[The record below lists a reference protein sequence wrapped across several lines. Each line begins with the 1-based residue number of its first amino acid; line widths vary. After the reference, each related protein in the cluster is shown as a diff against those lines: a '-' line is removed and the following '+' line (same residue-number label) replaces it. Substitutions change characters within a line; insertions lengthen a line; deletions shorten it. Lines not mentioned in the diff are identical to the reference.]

1 MVMEK
6 LHGASTNW
14 ASKFL
19 FGFITV
25 TFVISS
31 MAGYLYT
38 RVDNSAAKV
47 NGEEISQQAFQNQY
61 NIASRNLTPQEIDS
75 PAQVANL
82 KRQVLASL
90 IDQELLRQYANEL
103 KLGVSDARIKQE
115 IVTTPTF
122 QNNGK
127 FDNTLYQ
134 QTLQNNGIS
143 AETYAGYVREALRL
157 EQLQSGLGTTAFS
170 VPAQQEKLAKLFFQ
184 SRQIRLANLP
194 LANEIAKQEVS
205 DEEIQAYYDAHKAEF
220 TIPETVKVQY
230 LDLSGAAMENNINI
244 TDVEIA
250 QYYQDNKPQFTTQG
264 QQRLAHIQVKT
275 EQQAQE
281 LYQQLQN
288 GANFA
293 DLAKNHS
300 IDPTSAERGGD
311 LSWVSAGEFPKVF
324 EDAANALA
332 VGQYSQPVNI
342 DNHYHIILV
351 EERKE
356 PQLQPL
362 ESVKAQIAAQIR
374 QNLVNTQF
382 YSIEKR
388 VAEKAF
394 EDPSSLNAAAEVG
407 GVKVQETG
415 YFSRHDIP
423 TELNYPNVV
432 SAVFDS
438 DLSQG
443 GSNSE
448 PMNVGEQH
456 SVVIRVLDHKPQ
468 SIKTLDEAKAD
479 ITAHLK
485 HQKAEA
491 VVLAQ
496 AEQIVQNLSE
506 GKSVEGVKF
515 GAEQTWVFAENK
527 DPVLNNTVFS
537 MAKAEEGKTTY
548 KAASN
553 ANGDVVIIALDK
565 VIDGK
570 LTEQEQKQFA
580 VQIEQLSQVS
590 LQNSLL
596 NALRAKA
603 KIEINDS
610 FINQEQ

>member
-75 PAQVANL
+75 PAQVAKL

-157 EQLQSGLGTTAFS
+157 EQLQSGLGTTAFI

-184 SRQIRLANLP
+184 SRQIRLANLS

-230 LDLSGAAMENNINI
+230 LDLSGAAIENNINI

-332 VGQYSQPVNI
+332 VGQYSQPVNL

-407 GVKVQETG
+407 GVKVQETS
-415 YFSRHDIP
+415 YFSRDDIP
-423 TELNYPNVV
+423 AELNYPNVI

-456 SVVIRVLDHKPQ
+456 SVVVRVLDHKPQ

-537 MAKAEEGKTTY
+537 MAKPEEGKTTY
-548 KAASN
+548 KAAGN

-565 VIDGK
+565 VVDGK

>member
-157 EQLQSGLGTTAFS
+157 EQLQSGLGTTAFI

-332 VGQYSQPVNI
+332 VGQYSQPVNL

-407 GVKVQETG
+407 GVKVQETS
-415 YFSRHDIP
+415 YFSRDDIP
-423 TELNYPNVV
+423 AELNYPNVI

-456 SVVIRVLDHKPQ
+456 SVVVRVLDHKPQ

-537 MAKAEEGKTTY
+537 MAKPEEGKTTY

-553 ANGDVVIIALDK
+553 ANGDVVVIALDK
-565 VIDGK
+565 VVDGK

>member
-157 EQLQSGLGTTAFS
+157 EQLQSGLGTTAFI

-220 TIPETVKVQY
+220 MIPETVKVQY

-332 VGQYSQPVNI
+332 VGQYSQPVNL

-407 GVKVQETG
+407 GVKVQETS
-415 YFSRHDIP
+415 YFSRDDIP
-423 TELNYPNVV
+423 AELNYPNVI

-456 SVVIRVLDHKPQ
+456 SVVVRVLDHKPQ

-537 MAKAEEGKTTY
+537 MAKPEEGKTTY
-548 KAASN
+548 KAAGN

-565 VIDGK
+565 VVDGK

>member
-75 PAQVANL
+75 PAQEANL

-184 SRQIRLANLP
+184 SRQIRLANLS

-324 EDAANALA
+324 EDTANALA
-332 VGQYSQPVNI
+332 VGQYSQPVNL

-415 YFSRHDIP
+415 YFSRDDIP
-423 TELNYPNVV
+423 AELNYPNVV

-456 SVVIRVLDHKPQ
+456 SVVVRVLDHKPQ

-485 HQKAEA
+485 HQKAET

-506 GKSVEGVKF
+506 GKSVEDVKF

-537 MAKAEEGKTTY
+537 MAKPEEGKTTY

-565 VIDGK
+565 VVDGK

-603 KIEINDS
+603 KIEINDA

>member
-157 EQLQSGLGTTAFS
+157 EQLQSGLGATAFS

-205 DEEIQAYYDAHKAEF
+205 DKEIQAYYDAHKAEF

-293 DLAKNHS
+293 DLAQNHS

-332 VGQYSQPVNI
+332 VGQYSQPVNL

-407 GVKVQETG
+407 GVKVQETS
-415 YFSRHDIP
+415 YFSRDDIP
-423 TELNYPNVV
+423 AELNYPNVI

-456 SVVIRVLDHKPQ
+456 SVVVRVLDHKPQ

-537 MAKAEEGKTTY
+537 MAKPEEGKTTY
-548 KAASN
+548 KAAGN

-565 VIDGK
+565 VVDGK

>member
-184 SRQIRLANLP
+184 SRQIRLANLS

-205 DEEIQAYYDAHKAEF
+205 DEEIQAYYDAHKAGF

-324 EDAANALA
+324 EDTANALA
-332 VGQYSQPVNI
+332 VGQYSQPVNL

-362 ESVKAQIAAQIR
+362 ESVKAQITAQIR

-407 GVKVQETG
+407 GVKVQETA
-415 YFSRHDIP
+415 YFSRDDIP
-423 TELNYPNVV
+423 AELNYPNVV

-456 SVVIRVLDHKPQ
+456 SVVVRVLDHKPQ

-537 MAKAEEGKTTY
+537 MAKPEEGKTTY

-565 VIDGK
+565 VVDGK
-570 LTEQEQKQFA
+570 LTEQEQKQFS

>member
-332 VGQYSQPVNI
+332 VGQHSQPVNI

-423 TELNYPNVV
+423 AELNYPNVV

>member
-184 SRQIRLANLP
+184 SRQIRLANLS

-324 EDAANALA
+324 EDTANALA
-332 VGQYSQPVNI
+332 VGQYSQPVNL

-415 YFSRHDIP
+415 YFSRDDIP
-423 TELNYPNVV
+423 AELNYPNVV

-456 SVVIRVLDHKPQ
+456 SVVVRVLDHKPQ

-485 HQKAEA
+485 HQKAET

-506 GKSVEGVKF
+506 GKSVEDVKF

-537 MAKAEEGKTTY
+537 MAKPEEGKTTY

-565 VIDGK
+565 VVDGK

-603 KIEINDS
+603 KIEINDA

>member
-157 EQLQSGLGTTAFS
+157 EQLQSGLGTTAFI

-332 VGQYSQPVNI
+332 VGQYSQPVNL

-407 GVKVQETG
+407 GVKVQETS
-415 YFSRHDIP
+415 YFSRDDIP
-423 TELNYPNVV
+423 AELNYPNVI

-456 SVVIRVLDHKPQ
+456 SVVVRVLDHKPQ

-537 MAKAEEGKTTY
+537 MAKPEEGKTTY
-548 KAASN
+548 KAAGN

-565 VIDGK
+565 VVDGK

-610 FINQEQ
+610 FIIQEQ

>member
-157 EQLQSGLGTTAFS
+157 EQLQSGLGTTTFI
-170 VPAQQEKLAKLFFQ
+170 VPAQQEKLVKLFFQ

-205 DEEIQAYYDAHKAEF
+205 DKEIQAYYDAHKAEF

-332 VGQYSQPVNI
+332 VGQYSQPVNL

-407 GVKVQETG
+407 GVKVQETS
-415 YFSRHDIP
+415 YFSRDDIP
-423 TELNYPNVV
+423 AELNYPNVI

-456 SVVIRVLDHKPQ
+456 SVVVRVLDHKPQ
-468 SIKTLDEAKAD
+468 NIKTLDEAKAD

-537 MAKAEEGKTTY
+537 MAKPEEGKTTY
-548 KAASN
+548 KAAGN

-565 VIDGK
+565 VVDGK

>member
-157 EQLQSGLGTTAFS
+157 EQLQSGLGTTTFI

-184 SRQIRLANLP
+184 SRQIRLANLS

-332 VGQYSQPVNI
+332 VGQYSQPVNL

-407 GVKVQETG
+407 GVKVQETS
-415 YFSRHDIP
+415 YFSRDDIP
-423 TELNYPNVV
+423 AELNYPNVI

-456 SVVIRVLDHKPQ
+456 SVVVRVLDHKPQ

-537 MAKAEEGKTTY
+537 MAKPEEGKTTY
-548 KAASN
+548 KAAGN

-565 VIDGK
+565 VVDGK

>member
-6 LHGASTNW
+6 LHGASNSW
-14 ASKFL
+14 LSKFL

-184 SRQIRLANLP
+184 SRQIRLANLS

-332 VGQYSQPVNI
+332 VGQYSQPVNL

-407 GVKVQETG
+407 GVKVQETS
-415 YFSRHDIP
+415 YFSRDDIP
-423 TELNYPNVV
+423 AELNYPNVI

-456 SVVIRVLDHKPQ
+456 SVVVRVLDHKPQ

-537 MAKAEEGKTTY
+537 MAKPEEGKTTY
-548 KAASN
+548 KAAGN

-565 VIDGK
+565 VVDGK

>member
-157 EQLQSGLGTTAFS
+157 EQLQSGLGTTAFI

-332 VGQYSQPVNI
+332 VGQYSQPVNL

-407 GVKVQETG
+407 GVKVQETS
-415 YFSRHDIP
+415 YFSRDDIP
-423 TELNYPNVV
+423 AELNYPNVI

-456 SVVIRVLDHKPQ
+456 SVVVRVLDHKPQ

-491 VVLAQ
+491 IVLAQ

-537 MAKAEEGKTTY
+537 MAKPEEGKTTY
-548 KAASN
+548 KAAGN

-565 VIDGK
+565 VVDGK

>member
-157 EQLQSGLGTTAFS
+157 EQLQSGLGTTAFI

-300 IDPTSAERGGD
+300 IDPTSVERGGD

-332 VGQYSQPVNI
+332 VGQYSQPVNL

-407 GVKVQETG
+407 GVKVQETS
-415 YFSRHDIP
+415 YFSRDDIP
-423 TELNYPNVV
+423 AELNYPNVI

-456 SVVIRVLDHKPQ
+456 SVVVRVLDHKPQ

-537 MAKAEEGKTTY
+537 MAKPEEGKTTY
-548 KAASN
+548 KAAGN

-565 VIDGK
+565 VVDGK

>member
-157 EQLQSGLGTTAFS
+157 EQLQSGLGTTTFI
-170 VPAQQEKLAKLFFQ
+170 VPAQQEKLVKLFFQ

-205 DEEIQAYYDAHKAEF
+205 DKEIQAYYDAHKAEF

-332 VGQYSQPVNI
+332 VGQYSQPVNL

-407 GVKVQETG
+407 GVKVQETS
-415 YFSRHDIP
+415 YFSRDDIP
-423 TELNYPNVV
+423 AELNYPNVI

-456 SVVIRVLDHKPQ
+456 SVVVRVLDHKPQ

-537 MAKAEEGKTTY
+537 MAKPEEGKTTY
-548 KAASN
+548 KAAGN

-565 VIDGK
+565 VVDGK

>member
-157 EQLQSGLGTTAFS
+157 EQLQSGLGTTTFI
-170 VPAQQEKLAKLFFQ
+170 VPAQQEKLVKLFFQ

-205 DEEIQAYYDAHKAEF
+205 DKEIQAYYDAHKAEF

-332 VGQYSQPVNI
+332 VGQYSQPVNL

-407 GVKVQETG
+407 GVKVQETS
-415 YFSRHDIP
+415 YFSRDDIP
-423 TELNYPNVV
+423 AELNYPNVV

-456 SVVIRVLDHKPQ
+456 SVVVRVLDHKPQ

-537 MAKAEEGKTTY
+537 MAKPEEGKTTY
-548 KAASN
+548 KAAGN

-565 VIDGK
+565 VVDGK

-603 KIEINDS
+603 KVEINDS

>member
-6 LHGASTNW
+6 LHGASNSW
-14 ASKFL
+14 LSKFL

-423 TELNYPNVV
+423 AELNYPNVV

-456 SVVIRVLDHKPQ
+456 SVVVRVLDHKPQ

-537 MAKAEEGKTTY
+537 MAKPEEGKTTY
-548 KAASN
+548 KAAGN

-565 VIDGK
+565 VVDGK

-603 KIEINDS
+603 KVEINDS

>member
-275 EQQAQE
+275 EQEAQE

-288 GANFA
+288 GANFT

-332 VGQYSQPVNI
+332 VGQYSQPVNL

-407 GVKVQETG
+407 GVKVQETS
-415 YFSRHDIP
+415 YFSRDDIP
-423 TELNYPNVV
+423 AELNYPNVV

-456 SVVIRVLDHKPQ
+456 SVVVRVLDHKPQ

-537 MAKAEEGKTTY
+537 MEKPEEGKTTY

-565 VIDGK
+565 VVDGK

>member
-184 SRQIRLANLP
+184 SRQIRLANLS

-324 EDAANALA
+324 EDTANALA
-332 VGQYSQPVNI
+332 VGQYSQPVNL

-415 YFSRHDIP
+415 YFSRDDIP
-423 TELNYPNVV
+423 AELNYPNVV

-456 SVVIRVLDHKPQ
+456 SVVVRVLDHKPQ

-506 GKSVEGVKF
+506 GKSVEDVKF

-537 MAKAEEGKTTY
+537 MAKPEEGKTTY

-565 VIDGK
+565 VVDGK

-603 KIEINDS
+603 KIEINDA

>member
-75 PAQVANL
+75 PAQVAKL

-157 EQLQSGLGTTAFS
+157 EQLQSGLGTTTFI
-170 VPAQQEKLAKLFFQ
+170 VPAQQEKLVKLFFQ

-205 DEEIQAYYDAHKAEF
+205 DKEIQAYYDAHKAEF

-230 LDLSGAAMENNINI
+230 LDLSGAAIENNINI

-311 LSWVSAGEFPKVF
+311 LSWVSAGEFPAVF
-324 EDAANALA
+324 EEAANALE
-332 VGQYSQPVNI
+332 VGKYSQPIKVDGN
-342 DNHYHIILV
+342 YHIILV
-351 EERKE
+351 KERK
-356 PQLQPL
+356 PAKVLPL
-362 ESVKAQIAAQIR
+362 DEVKAEIAAQIR
-374 QNLVNTQF
+374 QNLMGNQF
-382 YSIEKR
+382 FSIEKR
-388 VAEKAF
+388 VADKAF
-394 EDPSSLNAAAEVG
+394 EDASSLKAAADEA

-415 YFSRHDIP
+415 YFSRKDVP
-423 TELNYPNVV
+423 SELNYPNVT
-432 SAVFDS
+432 SAIFDS

-448 PMNVGEQH
+448 PMSVGEQH
-456 SVVIRVLDHKPQ
+456 SLVVRVLDHKPQ
-468 SIKTLDEAKAD
+468 STRSLEDMKGEIAAT
-479 ITAHLK
+479 LK

-491 VVLAQ
+491 IVLAQ
-496 AEQIVQNLSE
+496 ADKFVQDLTA
-506 GKSVEGVKF
+506 GKAVDGLNF
-515 GAEQTWVFAENK
+515 GEAQTWVFAETK
-527 DPVLNNTVFS
+527 DPVLGDVIFS
-537 MAKAEEGKTTY
+537 MKKTADGSVTY
-548 KAASN
+548 KAAKN
-553 ANGDVVIIALDK
+553 AEGGVVIVALDS
-565 VIDGK
+565 VEDGK
-570 LTEQEQKQFA
+570 LTA
-580 VQIEQLSQVS
+580 S
-590 LQNSLL
+590 
-596 NALRAKA
+596 
-603 KIEINDS
+603 
-610 FINQEQ
+610 

>member
-332 VGQYSQPVNI
+332 VAQYSQPVNM

-423 TELNYPNVV
+423 AELNYPNVV

>member
-75 PAQVANL
+75 PTQVANL

-184 SRQIRLANLP
+184 SRQIRLANLS

-324 EDAANALA
+324 EDTANALA
-332 VGQYSQPVNI
+332 VGQYSQPVNL

-415 YFSRHDIP
+415 YFSRDDIP
-423 TELNYPNVV
+423 AELNYPNVV

-456 SVVIRVLDHKPQ
+456 SVVVRVLDHKPQ

-485 HQKAEA
+485 HQKAET

-506 GKSVEGVKF
+506 GKSVEDVKF

-537 MAKAEEGKTTY
+537 MAKPEEGKTTY

-565 VIDGK
+565 VVDGK

>member
-184 SRQIRLANLP
+184 SRQIRLANLS

-324 EDAANALA
+324 EDTANALA
-332 VGQYSQPVNI
+332 VGQYSQPVNL

-415 YFSRHDIP
+415 YFSRDDIP
-423 TELNYPNVV
+423 AELNYPNVV

-456 SVVIRVLDHKPQ
+456 SVVVRVLDHKPQ

-485 HQKAEA
+485 HQKAET

-506 GKSVEGVKF
+506 GKSVEDVKF

-537 MAKAEEGKTTY
+537 MAKPEEGKTTY

-565 VIDGK
+565 VVDGK

-596 NALRAKA
+596 NALRAKT
-603 KIEINDS
+603 KIEINDA

>member
-157 EQLQSGLGTTAFS
+157 EQLQSGLGATAFS

-205 DEEIQAYYDAHKAEF
+205 DKEIQAYYDAHKAEF

-332 VGQYSQPVNI
+332 VGQYSQPVNL

-407 GVKVQETG
+407 GVKVQETS
-415 YFSRHDIP
+415 YFSRDDIP
-423 TELNYPNVV
+423 AELNYPNVI

-456 SVVIRVLDHKPQ
+456 SVVVRVLDHKPQ

-537 MAKAEEGKTTY
+537 MAKPEEGKTTY
-548 KAASN
+548 KAAGN

-565 VIDGK
+565 VVDGK

>member
-184 SRQIRLANLP
+184 SRQIRLANLS

-324 EDAANALA
+324 EDTANALA
-332 VGQYSQPVNI
+332 VGQYSQPVNL

-415 YFSRHDIP
+415 YFSRDDIP
-423 TELNYPNVV
+423 AELNYPNVV

-456 SVVIRVLDHKPQ
+456 SVVVRVLDHKPQ

-485 HQKAEA
+485 HQKAET

-506 GKSVEGVKF
+506 GKSVEDVKF

-537 MAKAEEGKTTY
+537 MAKPEEGKTTY

-565 VIDGK
+565 VVDGK

>member
-82 KRQVLASL
+82 KHQVLASL

-230 LDLSGAAMENNINI
+230 LDLSGVAMENNINI

-332 VGQYSQPVNI
+332 VGQYSQPVNL

-374 QNLVNTQF
+374 QNLVNIQF

-423 TELNYPNVV
+423 AELNYPNVV

-496 AEQIVQNLSE
+496 AEQIVQSLSE

-515 GAEQTWVFAENK
+515 GAKQTWVFAENK

-537 MAKAEEGKTTY
+537 MAKPEEGKTTY

>member
-157 EQLQSGLGTTAFS
+157 EQLQSGLGVTAFS

-423 TELNYPNVV
+423 AELNYPNVV

>member
-184 SRQIRLANLP
+184 SRQIRLANLS

-281 LYQQLQN
+281 LY
-288 GANFA
+288 
-293 DLAKNHS
+293 
-300 IDPTSAERGGD
+300 
-311 LSWVSAGEFPKVF
+311 
-324 EDAANALA
+324 
-332 VGQYSQPVNI
+332 
-342 DNHYHIILV
+342 
-351 EERKE
+351 
-356 PQLQPL
+356 
-362 ESVKAQIAAQIR
+362 
-374 QNLVNTQF
+374 
-382 YSIEKR
+382 
-388 VAEKAF
+388 
-394 EDPSSLNAAAEVG
+394 
-407 GVKVQETG
+407 
-415 YFSRHDIP
+415 
-423 TELNYPNVV
+423 
-432 SAVFDS
+432 
-438 DLSQG
+438 
-443 GSNSE
+443 
-448 PMNVGEQH
+448 
-456 SVVIRVLDHKPQ
+456 
-468 SIKTLDEAKAD
+468 
-479 ITAHLK
+479 
-485 HQKAEA
+485 
-491 VVLAQ
+491 
-496 AEQIVQNLSE
+496 
-506 GKSVEGVKF
+506 
-515 GAEQTWVFAENK
+515 
-527 DPVLNNTVFS
+527 
-537 MAKAEEGKTTY
+537 
-548 KAASN
+548 
-553 ANGDVVIIALDK
+553 
-565 VIDGK
+565 
-570 LTEQEQKQFA
+570 
-580 VQIEQLSQVS
+580 
-590 LQNSLL
+590 
-596 NALRAKA
+596 
-603 KIEINDS
+603 
-610 FINQEQ
+610 

>member
-134 QTLQNNGIS
+134 HTLQNNGIS

-157 EQLQSGLGTTAFS
+157 EQLQSGLGTTAFI

-332 VGQYSQPVNI
+332 VGQYSQPVNL

-407 GVKVQETG
+407 GVKVQETS
-415 YFSRHDIP
+415 YFSRDDIP
-423 TELNYPNVV
+423 AELNYPNVI

-456 SVVIRVLDHKPQ
+456 SVVVRVLDHKPQ

-537 MAKAEEGKTTY
+537 MAKPEEGKTTY
-548 KAASN
+548 KAAGN

-565 VIDGK
+565 VVDGK

>member
-423 TELNYPNVV
+423 AELNYPNVV

-456 SVVIRVLDHKPQ
+456 SVVVRVLDHKPQ

-496 AEQIVQNLSE
+496 AEQIVQSLSE

-537 MAKAEEGKTTY
+537 MAKPEEGKTTY
-548 KAASN
+548 KAAGN

-565 VIDGK
+565 VVDGK

>member
-157 EQLQSGLGTTAFS
+157 EQLQSGLGTTAFI

-293 DLAKNHS
+293 DLAQNHS

-332 VGQYSQPVNI
+332 VGQYSQPVNL

-407 GVKVQETG
+407 GVKVQETS
-415 YFSRHDIP
+415 YFSRDDIP
-423 TELNYPNVV
+423 AELNYPNVI

-456 SVVIRVLDHKPQ
+456 SVVVRVLDHKPQ

-537 MAKAEEGKTTY
+537 MAKPEEGKTTY

-553 ANGDVVIIALDK
+553 ANGDVVVIALDK
-565 VIDGK
+565 VVDGK

>member
-143 AETYAGYVREALRL
+143 AETYASYIREALRL
-157 EQLQSGLGTTAFS
+157 EQLQRGLGTTAFS

-332 VGQYSQPVNI
+332 VGQYSQPVNL

-407 GVKVQETG
+407 GVKVQETS
-415 YFSRHDIP
+415 YFSRDDIP
-423 TELNYPNVV
+423 AELNYPNVI

-456 SVVIRVLDHKPQ
+456 SVVVRVLDHKPQ

-527 DPVLNNTVFS
+527 DPVLNNRVFS
-537 MAKAEEGKTTY
+537 MAKPEEGKTTY
-548 KAASN
+548 KAAGN

-565 VIDGK
+565 VVDGK

>member
-157 EQLQSGLGTTAFS
+157 EQLQSGLGTTVFS

-184 SRQIRLANLP
+184 SRQIRLANLS

-293 DLAKNHS
+293 DLAKNYS

-324 EDAANALA
+324 EDTANALA
-332 VGQYSQPVNI
+332 VGQYSQPVNL

-362 ESVKAQIAAQIR
+362 ESVKAQITAQIR

-415 YFSRHDIP
+415 YFSRDDIP
-423 TELNYPNVV
+423 AELNYPNVV

-456 SVVIRVLDHKPQ
+456 SVVVRVLDHKPQ
-468 SIKTLDEAKAD
+468 SIKTLDEAKAE

-485 HQKAEA
+485 HQKAET

-506 GKSVEGVKF
+506 GKSVEDVKF

-537 MAKAEEGKTTY
+537 MAKPEEGKTTY

-565 VIDGK
+565 VVDGK
-570 LTEQEQKQFA
+570 LTEQEQKQFSM
-580 VQIEQLSQVS
+580 QIEQLSQVS

-603 KIEINDS
+603 KIEINDT